1 MNDNIKISC
10 KNIWK
15 LYGENPEKFLATN
28 NFNPSADLIKSEKYI
43 PAVRDA
49 NIDVMTGEI
58 LVIMGLSGSGKSTL
72 LRCMSKLIEP
82 THGQVFFEGKD
93 LIKATQKELI
103 EIRRHK
109 MGMVFQHFALLPH
122 RTVLQNVAFPLEVQ
136 GIDRDKRESRAEEV
150 IKLVGLEGREKYYPR
165 ELSGGQQQRV
175 GLARSLAVEPDVWF
189 LDEPFSALDP
199 LIRKEMQNEFLR
211 LQSMLQ
217 KTIVFITHD
226 FDEAIRLA
234 DRIVIMNEGNI
245 VQVGNAEELITNPA
259 NDYVAEFTK
268 DIPRAKLL
276 SVGSIMNKQKVEGAE
291 IKVSQQAKV
300 SEIAKEILMNNAPAA
315 VTDDNSNVVGSIT
328 KQDIVNVLFEKRMSI
343 NSFFKSGFFFIFAP
357 FLILI
362 SLKPFLPK
370 WSLVPPKSCLGGCGT
385 IEGMIPFVQWTNDG
399 IQFLRSYEIFGLFT
413 FREFTRSIAD
423 GVDVLLG
430 FTEAILHKGFADAG
444 IGPMPWV
451 MIFGLAIVLGLYLKG
466 WRLALLGGGCFF
478 YLALFS
484 QRGIWELSM
493 KTLSAIAVSTPL
505 AAIIGVALGILAAKR
520 KRVHSFVWPFLNVL
534 QSLPHF
540 SYLILVAIFLGLA
553 LKLEL

>member
-1 MNDNIKISC
+1 MNDNVKISC

-15 LYGENPEKFLATN
+15 LYGENPEKFLAAN
-28 NFNPSADLIKSEKYI
+28 DYNPSTNLIKSEKYI

-82 THGQVFFEGKD
+82 TYGQVFFEGKD
-93 LIKATQKELI
+93 LIKASQKELI

-136 GIDRDKRESRAEEV
+136 GIDRDKRESRAEDV

-276 SVGSIMNKQKVEGAE
+276 SVGSIMNKQKIEGAE
-291 IKVSQQAKV
+291 IKVSQHAKV

-315 VTDDNSNVVGSIT
+315 VTDDNSNIVGSIT
-328 KQDIVNVLFEKRMSI
+328 KQDIVNVLFEK
-343 NSFFKSGFFFIFAP
+343 
-357 FLILI
+357 
-362 SLKPFLPK
+362 
-370 WSLVPPKSCLGGCGT
+370 
-385 IEGMIPFVQWTNDG
+385 E
-399 IQFLRSYEIFGLFT
+399 
-413 FREFTRSIAD
+413 
-423 GVDVLLG
+423 
-430 FTEAILHKGFADAG
+430 
-444 IGPMPWV
+444 
-451 MIFGLAIVLGLYLKG
+451 
-466 WRLALLGGGCFF
+466 
-478 YLALFS
+478 
-484 QRGIWELSM
+484 
-493 KTLSAIAVSTPL
+493 
-505 AAIIGVALGILAAKR
+505 
-520 KRVHSFVWPFLNVL
+520 
-534 QSLPHF
+534 
-540 SYLILVAIFLGLA
+540 
-553 LKLEL
+553 